1 MPQIS
6 QVLDHRL
13 QNVTIHTS
21 QTTVNRA
28 GEWVSHHIADA
39 PDLMA
44 VAWDV
49 WDNAKADTESA
60 LAAAFEQAKEWLQGR
75 PLTPDLEDGFYAAF
89 DQHLLDVE
97 FDNWAVINRVD
108 TNWFTQEDYSNWEQ
122 SGAGPE
128 GLTECLPDLHLGRPY
143 ESGPEGPATHIRAYA
158 FPELPVGA
166 LLTYLAANRRVD
178 LPPPPQLDR
187 TRLRRRLPHRPRT
200 AGRSGPDYRQRHQSG
215 SGRTNLGRPLQPHR
229 RRLRRV
235 PRRHRQQ
242 PHRPTDPAG

>member
-6 QVLDHRL
+6 QVLDYRL

-21 QTTVNRA
+21 QTTMNRA

-60 LAAAFEQAKEWLQGR
+60 LAAAFEQAKEWLQDR
-75 PLTPDLEDGFYAAF
+75 ALTPDLEDGFYAAF
-89 DQHLLDVE
+89 DQHLLDVD

-166 LLTYLAANRRVD
+166 LLTYLPPTAGSTCPAA
-178 LPPPPQLDR
+178 PPTRPNPPTPTSTASSANSWPNR
-187 TRLRRRLPHRPRT
+187 TRLSPATPIRIW
-200 AGRSGPDYRQRHQSG
+200 
-215 SGRTNLGRPLQPHR
+215 TN
-229 RRLRRV
+229 
-235 PRRHRQQ
+235 
-242 PHRPTDPAG
+242 